1 MTCVGNDP
9 ELNLD
14 GVQYPFTSEYTTHA
28 MVVVS
33 YPISLG
39 AKTPWCKAGLA
50 QRYIN
55 QKYNMEVQDQEFVNE
70 PWLHE
75 SKLSDA
81 EC

>member
-1 MTCVGNDP
+1 
-9 ELNLD
+9 
-14 GVQYPFTSEYTTHA
+14 

-39 AKTPWCKAGLA
+39 AKMPWCKAGLA

-75 SKLSDA
+75 SKQSKRRRGVDVRDVLNSGNGVSI
-81 EC
+81 